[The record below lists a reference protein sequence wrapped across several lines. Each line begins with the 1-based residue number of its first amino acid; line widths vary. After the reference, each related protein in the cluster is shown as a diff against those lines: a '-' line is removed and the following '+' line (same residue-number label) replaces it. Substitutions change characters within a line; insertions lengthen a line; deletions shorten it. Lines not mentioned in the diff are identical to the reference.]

1 MKNKLYILIIIF
13 LTAVISTL
21 LALTWNKKLKT
32 IQKNTNETNQTVNK
46 KEEAKKETKKEKK
59 VIENLTYEFNTKVFL
74 KDVENIT
81 VDDNTTLID
90 TGTLGNNTY
99 EDDNYI
105 IKYNI
110 KDTKKPIIIGSSSIT
125 IYNGSSTNPVN
136 KLMCGDNETSKPN
149 CYIDG
154 NWDVNK
160 NGTYEVKYTAI
171 DNSGN
176 KSTKDIKI
184 VVKNKPKD
192 SSKSSSSSTKKGTK
206 LAKFIEKYKTDDT
219 LIGIDVSAWQG
230 NIDFSKAKKDGVE
243 AAIIRLGYG
252 PSGDDRK
259 LKLDSKFKRNL
270 EGFKKVGIP
279 VGIYYFSYAKTKE
292 EVKNTADY
300 IIKNLD
306 GATLDFPIAF
316 DWENWGSSFNK
327 YGVSFKDLG
336 DMYQIF
342 KKTLNDA
349 GYKTMLYSSAYYLNK
364 VWDDRQENSWVAY
377 YTSNNDF
384 KKEYMMW
391 QASSSGKVSGISGL
405 VDIDIF
411 YPNKIQ

>member
-1 MKNKLYILIIIF
+1 MKNKLYIIIIIF

-21 LALTWNKKLKT
+21 LALTWNKKLKA

-46 KEEAKKETKKEKK
+46 KEEEKKETKKEKK

-154 NWDVNK
+154 NWNVNK

-391 QASSSGKVSGISGL
+391 QATSKGKVSGISGP
-405 VDIDIF
+405 VDINII
-411 YPNKIQ
+411 YNNKIK